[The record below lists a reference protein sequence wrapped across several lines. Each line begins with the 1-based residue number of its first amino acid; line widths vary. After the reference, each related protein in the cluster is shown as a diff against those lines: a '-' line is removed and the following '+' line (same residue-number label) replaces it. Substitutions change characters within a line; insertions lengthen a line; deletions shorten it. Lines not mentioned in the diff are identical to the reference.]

1 MEKLI
6 SRLKRSGVTIRVI
19 QNNLKLQ
26 LPQGFED
33 HRIIDE
39 VRAHKEELI
48 NYIQTVLLP
57 GDPGLSPDETDPED
71 IRVAPQAEYP
81 ATERQQSEWEYT
93 LNTKNYSG
101 NISCSFIFD
110 TLDYEILKQSVLALM
125 KQHEGLRTTFSYSG
139 NGLTQVIHE
148 HHKFTPPIELVDFS
162 SEMPDAGALSEN
174 YESFVSAR
182 LDLCAGPPFR
192 VLVAKMR
199 DRQYV
204 LVLVIAH
211 IIADDLSLEI
221 LKRDFIHCYENFTK
235 GRAPELPALDF
246 QMKEYAL
253 WEKTFNASNTGSQN
267 LAYWKQELVAGIREF
282 PVINNAPSSVT
293 AKNGMEDDA
302 AIHQFFLDAG
312 RLSKIKSK
320 YDNESLFFIS
330 CLYLWFYVTFQQSHF
345 ILAMPFLC
353 RDREKLEDI
362 VGYLISGIY
371 LKVSIRESDT
381 FSALFD
387 TVVQQYSQALSHRYY
402 SRKALD
408 FNADPYCVAYY
419 NNVTHIR
426 KDEMFDVRNL
436 KTNQAERMP
445 FYPVRFDIS
454 HFANGWLVSCHYRR
468 SVLDK
473 ELNISTIDQF
483 MQIVDKTLGA
493 PDLPLRVS

>member
-1 MEKLI
+1 MEELI

-19 QNNLKLQ
+19 ENNLKLQ
-26 LPQGFED
+26 LPQGFAD
-33 HRIIDE
+33 QRIIDE
-39 VRAHKEELI
+39 VRTHKEELI
-48 NYIQTVLLP
+48 TYIQTVLLSE
-57 GDPGLSPDETDPED
+57 PGLASEETSSDN
-71 IRVAPQAEYP
+71 IRIPPQAEYP
-81 ATERQQSEWEYT
+81 ATERQHSEWEYT

-139 NGLTQVIHE
+139 NTLTQVIHD
-148 HHKFTPPIELVDFS
+148 HHKFKLPIALIDFS
-162 SEMPDAGALSEN
+162 SEMPDADALSEN

-182 LDLCAGPPFR
+182 LDLCTGPPFK
-192 VLVAKMR
+192 VVVAKMR

-221 LKRDFIHCYENFTK
+221 LKKDFIHCYENFSK
-235 GRAPELPALDF
+235 GRAPQLPVLDF
-246 QMKEYAL
+246 QMKEFAL
-253 WEKTFNASNTGSQN
+253 WEKTFNASKTGSQN
-267 LAYWKQELVAGIREF
+267 LAYWKRELVAGIGEL
-282 PVINNAPSSVT
+282 PIIKSGT
-293 AKNGMEDDA
+293 EDNA

-312 RLSKIKSK
+312 RLHKIKSK
-320 YDNESLFFIS
+320 YDNESLFFIA
-330 CLYLWFYVTFQQSHF
+330 CLYLWLYVTFQQSQF
-345 ILAMPFLC
+345 VLGMPFLC
-353 RDREKLEDI
+353 RDREKLEGV

-371 LKVSIRESDT
+371 LKVSIKENDT
-381 FSALFD
+381 FSTLFD
-387 TVVQQYSQALSHRYY
+387 TVVQQYTQALSHRYY
-402 SRKALD
+402 ARRALD

-436 KTNQAERMP
+436 KTTGAAHTP

-454 HFANGWLVSCHYRR
+454 HFTNGWLVSCHYRR

-473 ELNISTIDQF
+473 ELDFSAIDQF
-483 MQIVDKTLGA
+483 MQIVDKTLEA
-493 PDLPLRVS
+493 PDSPLHVSWSAVRKR